1 MGKNKFN
8 KKEVVSSYLIDGDGL
23 VTIDFEYPYKV
34 MVFVYNDGSVEK
46 KIVNR
51 YCFTEDDKFFFE
63 KEYKALWDYMTVSSV
78 LQESIKRCGLKK
90 YSYEFDGEIMENA
103 KLLVRDLKLHNIRFV
118 YFKGEE
124 YDFRIEYEMKESQ
137 FLHYAKFLNAENDN

>member
-51 YCFTEDDKFFFE
+51 YCFTEDDKFFLKRIQGFMGLHDRQQCSTRVYQTMRI
-63 KEYKALWDYMTVSSV
+63 KE
-78 LQESIKRCGLKK
+78 I
-90 YSYEFDGEIMENA
+90 
-103 KLLVRDLKLHNIRFV
+103 
-118 YFKGEE
+118 
-124 YDFRIEYEMKESQ
+124 
-137 FLHYAKFLNAENDN
+137 